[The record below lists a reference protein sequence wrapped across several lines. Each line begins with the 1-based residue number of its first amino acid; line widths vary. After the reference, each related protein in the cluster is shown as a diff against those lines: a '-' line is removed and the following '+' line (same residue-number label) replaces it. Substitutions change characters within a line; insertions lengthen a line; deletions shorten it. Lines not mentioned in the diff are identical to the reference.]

1 MWWFLDGQTDDTWG
15 ETLCDLPKVKSYD
28 MTYVELRE
36 AARRGDQKLRGRRHF
51 ARLRLRGL
59 AVEELL

>member
-1 MWWFLDGQTDDTWG
+1 MARRIFHRG
-15 ETLCDLPKVKSYD
+15 ETLCDLSKVKSYD